1 MGKRLHI
8 TLLLL
13 GLLLVSFV
21 SSQGLITE
29 GSTDVNVY
37 TGNLTNLSE
46 LQDTNIP
53 TPTDQDILTY
63 DSGTALWI
71 SQAASTF
78 SKWIINTTNGFFYTT
93 GGDTLF
99 FNDTL
104 LNDTIDSRAVTSET
118 DPIYTSDNSSIA
130 RIGDCP
136 SGQLI
141 QNITTGGVECSA
153 AGAGD
158 ITSVQGDDIYI
169 YNGSNSGDVVLVL
182 NETKLNITIDA
193 RDSDTT
199 YTAGSNLTLTGT
211 TFALNT
217 SSVITWL
224 DGLYAGIGTIFDGT
238 WASLTGKPTLLS
250 NFTDDLGDRGYT
262 SLSNFTNDPGYITGY
277 NETDPLWT
285 ANQSFYSTTSDILV
299 FGYYNSSDFVI
310 TDYFTKS
317 DVLAFGYYNSS
328 DFSIGDYSTTSAA
341 NLLYAPINYG
351 DDWNKTY
358 ADTLYAAIGTE
369 ENSSFNQSLTDSLY
383 YSITNPSG
391 FYNSSDFSIS
401 DYFTAAEVL
410 AFNYYN
416 SSDFNITDYFTAA
429 EVLGF
434 NYYNSTDFS
443 IGDYY
448 TSTQIDNFAYYNL
461 TDFDISNYYNS
472 TQTDTA
478 IENANTSVV
487 NWVDEFFPRIS
498 ELVGLI
504 GNWSADKG
512 DYSTTVEADAS
523 YYAIGN
529 PSGFYNS
536 TDFIITD
543 YYLASNPANYWNDTF
558 ATFNKTYGDT
568 LYAPINYG
576 DDWNKTYADT
586 LYAILGYGDDWNKT
600 YADTLYSDIT
610 EPIALSLG
618 NWSADK
624 SDYSTTTEVIAFGY
638 YNSSDFVITDYF
650 TKSDVLGFNYYNAT
664 DFSIGD
670 YYTSNQI
677 DTFAYY
683 NASDF
688 NIADYFTATQILGFN
703 YYNSTDFVITDYY
716 TKADINDFGYYNASD
731 FDIAN
736 YYTSS
741 QIDGF
746 SYYNSTDFSI
756 SDYSTT
762 TQADGLYY
770 SITNPSGFYN
780 STDFSISDYF
790 TSLQVLGFNYYNASD
805 FSIADYSTTTAASLL
820 YAPIN
825 YGDDWNKTY
834 ADTLYQPTGSYL
846 TSESDPLWTANQSFY
861 STKTIADG
869 LYYSINNP
877 SGFYNS
883 SDFSIGDYSTT
894 TQAATLY
901 YSITNPFGFYN
912 SSDFLITNYYTSSQI
927 DGFGYYN
934 TSDFSIADYSTKAV
948 ADTLYSPINYG
959 DDWNKTYADTLYA
972 DIGVTTTITLPA
984 ENITS
989 GSFGTGDYVFDGNV
1003 TAEKIIFEN
1012 DATHY
1017 IEDNSTCILIKGT
1030 SSTLEIC

>member
-703 YYNSTDFVITDYY
+703 YYN
-716 TKADINDFGYYNASD
+716 
-731 FDIAN
+731 
-736 YYTSS
+736 
-741 QIDGF
+741 
-746 SYYNSTDFSI
+746 
-756 SDYSTT
+756 
-762 TQADGLYY
+762 
-770 SITNPSGFYN
+770 
-780 STDFSISDYF
+780 
-790 TSLQVLGFNYYNASD
+790 ASD